1 MLGEVRFETM
11 CPGCGAP
18 LVVFELHGVE
28 VDYCPACGGTWLDAG
43 ELEQI
48 AALAGAQADRLADA
62 LRRVRQGG
70 RGRRRCPR
78 CRARM
83 RLVQVDEGGQPVTLD
98 TCPKGHGLWFDR
110 GELIGVVRQFAGS
123 ADGAV
128 AAFLADM
135 FKYELERRP
144 NP

>member
-1 MLGEVRFETM
+1 M

-18 LVVFELHGVE
+18 MIVFELHGVE

-48 AALAGAQADRLADA
+48 AALAEAQAGRLAEG
-62 LRRVRQGG
+62 LRRARQGE

-83 RLVQVDEGGQPVTLD
+83 RLTQVGEGAAVTLD
-98 TCPKGHGLWFDR
+98 SCPKGHGLWFDR
-110 GELIGVVRQFAGS
+110 GELTQVVKQFAGE
-123 ADGAV
+123 AGDAV
-128 AAFLADM
+128 AAFLGDM
-135 FKYELERRP
+135 FRYELESRGKA
-144 NP
+144 